1 MRVLPWRWPFGT
13 RATASADAVSPPP
26 SRPNSESLSLA
37 PGPRPLPRP
46 AIRWVGSESNIAI
59 RAFEWTTDI
68 ESVCLWQRDTYTL
81 NFPSFQFT
89 PEFALAFR
97 HDLRRATLDE
107 HHGLFVLDDGPSGG
121 GTCGFLWLVICLNS
135 WTNERYGYINNI
147 YLLPEKRGQH
157 LGEEL
162 LAHAENWFKNR
173 RVSKLRLTVTAS
185 NSAACHLYE
194 RVGYHIERHEMEKD
208 LY

>member
-1 MRVLPWRWPFGT
+1 MH
-13 RATASADAVSPPP
+13 
-26 SRPNSESLSLA
+26 E
-37 PGPRPLPRP
+37 PGH
-46 AIRWVGSESNIAI
+46 VGLRGERGDIAI
-59 RAFEWTTDI
+59 RTFEWTTDA
-68 ESVCLWQRDTYTL
+68 ESVCLWQRDTYTV
-81 NFPSFQFT
+81 NFPSFTFT

-121 GTCGFLWLVICLNS
+121 GTCGFLWLVVCLNS
-135 WTNERYGYINNI
+135 WTSERYGYINNI
-147 YLLPEKRGQH
+147 YLMPDKRGQH

-162 LAHAENWFKNR
+162 LAHAEAWFKSR

-194 RVGYHIERHEMEKD
+194 RVGYRTERLEMEKE
-208 LY
+208 LS